1 MKGNKGS
8 LIKGRPASSSP
19 FDCRSA
25 DMQQQRDGDGDGG
38 GAGERDS
45 ARASVNKDKLQ
56 KGLITATLA
65 TLLQDPALL
74 LLPSVK

>member
-1 MKGNKGS
+1 
-8 LIKGRPASSSP
+8 
-19 FDCRSA
+19 
-25 DMQQQRDGDGDGG
+25 MQQQGSRGTGTGTGG
-38 GAGERDS
+38 GERDS